1 MSVEAGPDLFD
12 IHRAFAETE
21 YGQTLAAKVRYER
34 YKPADVSNERW
45 AELLG
50 ADVNNLTHMPLTYGL
65 TRSMVHALRES
76 QPGFLTTNEEQLLLT
91 AALIHD
97 WGEAL
102 VGDITY
108 SDKTAD
114 DEIEESRQLDSIL
127 NEFSAHEAA
136 EVQDLIAQAKAEVI
150 FSPESRL
157 GHVFNTVERVGYMRT
172 ALRAAKHVLA
182 GTAPD
187 CEDGFRWIV
196 ADVMGNHPVELIKRV
211 DTYLPVRTYLMN
223 VRVDIARAFTV
234 VEDQT
239 FRMYPSFE
247 QQRDKVQAFDD
258 AVTDFHIWCLTN
270 PK

>member
-1 MSVEAGPDLFD
+1 MSAEAEPDLFD
-12 IHRAFAETE
+12 IHRSFAGTE
-21 YGQTLAAKVRYER
+21 LGQKLAGQVRYDR
-34 YKPADVSNERW
+34 YKPDEVSNERW
-45 AELLG
+45 TELLG

-65 TRSMVHALRES
+65 TRNFIRALQDS
-76 QPGFLTTNEEQLLLT
+76 QPGFLADGEEQLLQT

-97 WGEAL
+97 WGESV

-108 SDKTAD
+108 SDKTED
-114 DEIEESRQLDSIL
+114 DEAEERRQLDFIL
-127 NEFSAHEAA
+127 DEFSAHDAEEVKSLIKQAAA
-136 EVQDLIAQAKAEVI
+136 EII
-150 FSPESRL
+150 FSPASRL

-172 ALRAAKHVLA
+172 ALRAAKHVLD

-223 VRVDIARAFTV
+223 VRVDIAKAFTV

-247 QQRDKVQAFDD
+247 QQRDKVKAFDD